1 MCLRIPKIYSLGV
14 AKKKKIITRDE
25 IMSLKFGRMKERF
38 MERFAYSL
46 RKNPTVNNRL
56 EYK

>member
-1 MCLRIPKIYSLGV
+1 ML
-14 AKKKKIITRDE
+14 
-25 IMSLKFGRMKERF
+25 LKFGRMKGRF